1 MAKNFHPHKKFNLGI
16 IGISGYTGLE
26 LVKLLLNHKFFDLN
40 YVANTSGDTTLHALY
55 PNLINVAPN
64 MSVQKIDL
72 EAIKGLDLVFLAL
85 PHKESMGIV
94 PKILEMGVKVVD
106 LSADYR
112 LNAENYEAHYCK
124 HSDLLNLKN
133 AVYGLVEWN
142 REVIRGANLVANPG
156 CYPTATLLG
165 LLPFIK
171 HLGDKSIFIDA
182 KSGVSGAGKKLTD
195 NTHFPQINENIF
207 AYSPFIHRHSIEIS
221 EKCEFFGG
229 KMSGDSRQKLPKDS
243 LKDSRQS
250 SRPFSKV
257 KINFVPH
264 LSPFTRG
271 MLVSIFAKLK
281 DCGKKEPLNPRE
293 ILRECYANEPFIRI
307 SDNPVSVKNTA
318 GSHFCDIFA
327 LASERDLFISVA
339 IDNLLRGASSQALAN
354 ANLAL
359 GIDEAQGLPNI
370 AYVP

>member
-1 MAKNFHPHKKFNLGI
+1 MAFNIGI

-26 LVKLLLNHKFFDLN
+26 LVKLLINHKFFNLV
-40 YVANTSGDTTLHALY
+40 YIANTSGESTLHALY
-55 PNLINVAPN
+55 PSLINVAPN
-64 MSVQKIDL
+64 MPVQKIDFS
-72 EAIKGLDLVFLAL
+72 AIKGLDLVFLAL

-112 LNAENYEAHYCK
+112 LSAENYEAHYCK

-133 AVYGLVEWN
+133 AIYGLIEWN
-142 REVIRGANLVANPG
+142 RQFLKGTNLIANPG

-165 LLPFIK
+165 LLPFIP
-171 HLGDKSIFIDA
+171 HLGDKSVFIDA
-182 KSGVSGAGKKLTD
+182 KSGVSGAGKKPSD
-195 NTHFPQINENIF
+195 NTHFPQINENMF
-207 AYSPFIHRHSIEIS
+207 AYSPFTHRHSIEIS
-221 EKCEFFGG
+221 EKCEFFGK
-229 KMSGDSRQKLPKDS
+229 KMSEKITSDSRKDLRQNS
-243 LKDSRQS
+243 LKDSPKQDLHKS
-250 SRPFSKV
+250 L

-271 MLVSIFAKLK
+271 MLVSIFTKLR
-281 DCGKKEPLNPRE
+281 EPLNPLE

-327 LASERDLFISVA
+327 LANGCDLFISIA
-339 IDNLLRGASSQALAN
+339 IDNLLRGASSQALAC

-359 GIDEAQGLPNI
+359 GIDEVQGLPNI